1 MYKFEKQLLEESQ
14 LRAHTKVTYK
24 TYLLR
29 LRQFHNYIDKPLD
42 QVYLSEIREYFLHLI
57 NVKKIGRESLRN
69 SFYAVRFYFVYC
81 LNFNGERRFL
91 QHTLPK
97 RFQRIR
103 HYGFLSSRA
112 KKKFGKI
119 CSYFNFTKYKK
130 TKTKQ
135 ESGKFKTHDK
145 FLCPKCH
152 KKMKFLWTLERR
164 AERAPPIRILKI

>member
-42 QVYLSEIREYFLHLI
+42 QVYLSEIREYFLYLI
-57 NVKKIGRESLRN
+57 NVYKTAISNNRIVSLEN
-69 SFYAVRFYFVYC
+69 GKVTFNYKDSKTNKTKFVK
-81 LNFNGERRFL
+81 LPVFELMRRFL

-103 HYGFLSSRA
+103 HYGFLSSGA
-112 KKKFGKI
+112 EKKFGKI

-152 KKMKFLWTLERR
+152 KK
-164 AERAPPIRILKI
+164 